1 MTILEENIMIT
12 FLNFKND
19 FYYIGVNDELCN
31 KAELAGIE
39 RKKYLLKNFVDI
51 DIKGLKVGIK

>member
-1 MTILEENIMIT
+1 MIT
-12 FLNFKND
+12 FLNSFRND

-39 RKKYLLKNFVDI
+39 RKKYHY
-51 DIKGLKVGIK
+51 